1 MTTVTVT
8 IVDKDDTVEFAGSL
22 DNPNAINEAPTA
34 ALIIGSYLAAN
45 AEKVMKDAMVW
56 FRQMSVEPQPE
67 PAVQAQRQIILPGD
81 DGIVGAPV

>member
-8 IVDKDDTVEFAGSL
+8 IADKDDTVEFTGSM

-45 AEKVMKDAMVW
+45 AEKVLKDSMIW
-56 FRQMSVEPQPE
+56 FRQMSTEPT
-67 PAVQAQRQIILPGD
+67 PAPVVQAQRQIILPD